1 MLGIWLF
8 AMRYAPCSM
17 LFRALA
23 GFHTDATDI
32 MAEMEGFGKGL
43 QLFVASEMI
52 EILRSLFNGFRWAD
66 FYACPAGTAV
76 SCERRAGLKREIG
89 EEGEEANPGTKRF
102 IDEEIIPADPTQP
115 RGTGQMLV

>member
-1 MLGIWLF
+1 
-8 AMRYAPCSM
+8 M
-17 LFRALA
+17 LFRASA
-23 GFHTDATDI
+23 GFDADTTDI
-32 MAEMEGFGKGL
+32 MAEMEGFSKGL

-52 EILRSLFNGFRWAD
+52 EIFWSLFNGFRWAD

-76 SCERRAGLKREIG
+76 SCEGRAGLKGEIG
-89 EEGEEANPGTKRF
+89 QDGDEANPGTKRF